1 MNERTEIMTYTTT
14 EIEAARAAI
23 RRAVMARFGGDL
35 CGPALVGVE
44 VSDEDAVRYLNG
56 ATIDELLA

>member
-1 MNERTEIMTYTTT
+1 MTYTTT